1 MKTINCA
8 LRLTVVLSVVLP
20 LILVSGSSAQIVVP
34 KGWENKHAIRFAM
47 FLAGSEVW
55 QSSDTAQ
62 LHRQLDSLGV
72 NWDGEWSTLVANPG
86 YSNSIVG
93 STTAGV
99 DPIAPAPWDVARF
112 KQLPYYALPY
122 RIPDR
127 FLNGL
132 MWRYN
137 DANGINPDARS
148 FNNTYDSNDISPFSL
163 YPAKHA
169 YVIDTFHT
177 YRYGGVDQRV
187 NYGDEGRVILG
198 MSDIRNA
205 NGQFIE
211 SSNRYFYPISGG
223 YRRVLGPYHY
233 PDTNTFFDY
242 ARGFSVTA
250 VFNVA
255 NEIDT
260 ALANGRPTD
269 SLPLVRLQVL
279 FKHGVVP
286 LSFPTGQSVLPM
298 VPYRTAAQPSNPGWY
313 ALIDTVIT
321 KSIYNSLDDDWRV
334 QDTLANGTAAR
345 SWKFKQLHLILK
357 NLPSDLLSL
366 ADGVRLNNDNNF
378 QKFGDGSGNAYS
390 TYIHPDSLVDDPLD
404 TALQRLPILEIRLLS
419 TYRDSVRVRS
429 LAFEDTTADKFYYR
443 KMIGDTSHSR
453 EPNGAV
459 GGFDDVLDSTMSQ
472 IAAAVSP
479 RLWECFGFDTW
490 QPFHAYSQPA
500 FALIDFIGSKYHLYS
515 HIHEQD
521 MGNYILH
528 YRRDRLSYDGRVPS
542 MYENEATPWY
552 NIGVCPGDYVYYG
565 HTNTIA
571 PALGWPNTADTTMGV
586 LYTRRTS
593 SDPYKSYRAFD
604 TLNNGLDFLSSTLRL
619 STLIARAHPKG
630 KQFAVEFGIPAWGE
644 LHIAD
649 GSVKTPALYW
659 DSVAHHWVFLP
670 KNVEWHQQIMFP
682 EAISGL
688 TYGAL
693 ANGITAFN
701 DAQGFDDARMRVNAP
716 GLLCPESWSSTLG
729 GKYTFRWSHD
739 FNFGHARGSNNNDSG
754 HVVFINDTNDVNGG
768 FPAYYL
774 GYSNTFRTVARIIS
788 RINSAYDTLARMTW
802 LGAYTH
808 FKTAPGHYTYSPSD
822 SATEASAFLKVLST
836 SSVKLWQRGRGKTF
850 VDSAAID
857 SANRTFVEVGLFF
870 DSVTTARKNYAAL
883 LVNTRVYP
891 SIRDDDDSLFF
902 NKGFEASNKQN
913 QRARSIYGD
922 IDVRKVTLK
931 IDTTM
936 MPTSMRS
943 HYYVVHDLWRKDTNW
958 LVTPDSSFSVYIKPG
973 DAKFLYFE
981 PGISIRASTGAAT
994 SGMDFAYNNGRRVA
1008 ERMKGTRTIEA
1019 YTRGG
1024 KLFVSNASRGLAS
1037 ASIQI
1042 ESDGD
1047 NTATG
1052 GETLIDGTT
1061 TCARP
1066 SVCVAR
1072 NDTAVALVYWKN
1084 NQLFAAYQSHP
1095 DSAWITSFANF
1106 TYNAIDTSSGLWEV
1120 TPVLTP
1126 ASDNLW
1132 MVAAGFNGD
1141 AAAGK
1146 LPGIVGARF
1155 KLDTVGGITQV
1166 VWVNDPFTY
1175 LFQDG
1180 VKDTTDFLKS
1190 EYPTVSSR
1198 PIPDSLW
1205 PIRLAWQKAGNIL
1218 YRRIKWSID
1227 SLPPVLDGMTII
1239 SRGLP
1244 SYCTNQ
1250 HPSIATIGYENDI
1263 PTAWKNGVPTPIPS
1277 NTSINDY
1284 VTWEA
1289 QINAPPRYTSNTKS
1303 YPVLKTRTQ
1312 PINTITGSWARSFL
1326 VFKPDTTSTGYR
1338 YPIVTAEN
1346 RAFALSDVMVVGK
1359 PRGSIISPRNNLDY
1373 VRVMWQNFTSHRLDL
1388 ASWLWGWTRG
1398 GLRER
1403 GLAPS
1408 LALST
1413 DSISHRTHTSSVPRS
1428 IVFVGE
1434 QSSGSDKQLRITN
1447 GWVPYIDVTAPM
1459 VSRLQF
1465 SLDSTGVSSC
1475 TSIKSSIVG
1484 VVPTVTVQ
1492 KSGGPALARSWA
1504 QIDVTDPTILGESWP
1519 TTAPNPIE
1527 VYSDTF
1533 SVQSGDSILVPRR
1546 YDLND
1551 ITIIRNSL
1559 ASGTDTL
1566 SLDLILRS
1574 FRDSSVI
1581 GTVEHAWITKTA
1593 INFPG
1598 YGLDTSSTRYMYTGP
1613 ADSAF
1618 ITMEVKRSQTDSL
1631 VQAYIEYEDNDSLP
1645 VTSYKRPTTQPSV
1658 TATEPLGV
1666 SIVPNPLSLTAAVNI
1681 SLPAE
1686 AVTTVELYDIGGK
1699 RMQVL
1704 YSDVANGELH
1714 LTLDGSTLACG
1725 MYLLRVQSGSTVV
1738 TRKVELM
1745 K

>member
-1 MKTINCA
+1 MKTINRA
-8 LRLTVVLSVVLP
+8 LRLTGVLFI
-20 LILVSGSSAQIVVP
+20 LISRIFVSESLAQIVVP
-34 KGWENKHAIRFAM
+34 KGWEGKHNIRFMM
-47 FLAGSEVW
+47 FMGGSEQW

-62 LHRQLDSLGV
+62 LHKQLDSLGV
-72 NWDGEWSTLVANPG
+72 NWDGEWGTFVANPG
-86 YSNSIVG
+86 FSNSIAG

-99 DPIAPAPWDVARF
+99 STIAPAPWDVARF

-127 FLNGL
+127 FFTGL
-132 MWRYN
+132 MWKYN

-148 FNNTYDSNDISPFSL
+148 FNNTYDSNDVSPYSL

-177 YRYGGVDQRV
+177 VRYGGVDQRV

-198 MSDIRNA
+198 MSDIRDA
-205 NGQFIE
+205 HSQFIE
-211 SSNRYFYPISGG
+211 SSNRYFYPIPGG
-223 YRRVLGPYHY
+223 YRRVLRPYEI

-255 NEIDT
+255 NSIDT
-260 ALANGRPTD
+260 AIANGRPTD

-279 FKHGVVP
+279 FKPGAT
-286 LSFPTGQSVLPM
+286 SFPLFGGQSVLPM
-298 VPYRTAAQPSNPGWY
+298 VPYKTFAQQTNAGWWV
-313 ALIDTVIT
+313 LVDTMIT

-334 QDTLANGTAAR
+334 QDTLANGAQAR
-345 SWKFKQLHLILK
+345 SWTFKQLHLLIK
-357 NLPSDLLSL
+357 KLPTALQSL
-366 ADGVRLNNDNNF
+366 ADNAQLNNDDNF
-378 QKFGDGSGNAYS
+378 QKFGNGGTDALTS
-390 TYIHPDSLVDDPLD
+390 YIHPDTLVDLKNDS
-404 TALQRLPILEIRLLS
+404 TTRAPILEIRLLS
-419 TYRDSVRVRS
+419 TYRDTVRVRS

-453 EPNGAV
+453 EPNGAI
-459 GGFDDVLDSTMSQ
+459 GGFDDVLDSTLKQ

-479 RLWECFGFDTW
+479 RLWECFVFDLW
-490 QPFHAYSQPA
+490 APFHPYSQPA
-500 FALIDFIGSKYHLYS
+500 FALIDFLGSKYHLYS

-528 YRRDRLSYDGRVPS
+528 YRRERLSYDGKVPS
-542 MYENEATPWY
+542 MYENIATPWY

-571 PALGWPNTADTTMGV
+571 PALAWPNTADTTMGV

-604 TLNNGLDFLSSTLRL
+604 TLNNGLDFLNSTLRQ
-619 STLIARAHPKG
+619 STLIAHSHPKG
-630 KQFAVEFGIPAWGE
+630 KQFSVEFGIPAWGE
-644 LHIAD
+644 QHIAD
-649 GSVKTPALYW
+649 GHVKTPALYW
-659 DSVAHHWVFLP
+659 DSVAHQWVFLP

-682 EAISGL
+682 EAISGF

-701 DAQGFDDARMRVNAP
+701 DAQGFDNAGMRGNAP
-716 GLLCPESWSSTLG
+716 GLLCPESWPSSLG
-729 GKYTFRWSHD
+729 GKSTFRWSHD
-739 FNFGHARGSNNNDSG
+739 FNFGHARGSNNSDSA

-774 GYSNTFRTVARIIS
+774 GYSNTFRTVARIFS

-802 LGAYTH
+802 LGAYTN
-808 FKTAPGHYTYSPSD
+808 FKTAPGHSTYSTAD
-822 SATEASAFLKVLST
+822 SSTEANAFLKVLTT
-836 SSVKLWQRGRGKTF
+836 SSVKLWQRGRGKIF
-850 VDSAAID
+850 IDSAAID

-870 DSVTTARKNYAAL
+870 DSVTTVRKNYAAIV
-883 LVNTRVYP
+883 VNTRVYP

-902 NKGFEASNKQN
+902 NKGFEASNKQS

-936 MPTSMRS
+936 MPVSMRS
-943 HYYVVHDLWRKDTNW
+943 RYYVVHDLWRKDTNW
-958 LVTPDSSFSVYIKPG
+958 LVMPDSAFSVYIKPG

-994 SGMDFAYNNGRRVA
+994 SGTDFAYNNGRRVA
-1008 ERMKGTRTIEA
+1008 ERMKGTRTIET

-1024 KLFVSNASRGLAS
+1024 KLYVSNASRGLAS

-1047 NTATG
+1047 NIATG
-1052 GETLIDGTT
+1052 GETLLDNGPN
-1061 TCARP
+1061 CARP

-1072 NDTAVALVYWKN
+1072 NDTAVALVYWKD

-1095 DSAWITSFANF
+1095 DSAWITSFADF

-1126 ASDNLW
+1126 ASNSLW

-1141 AAAGK
+1141 SAAGK

-1155 KLDTVGGITQV
+1155 KLDTVGGVTQV
-1166 VWVNDPFTY
+1166 VWLNDPFTY

-1190 EYPTVSSR
+1190 EYPTVASR
-1198 PIPDSLW
+1198 PIDDSLW

-1227 SLPPVLDGMTII
+1227 SIPPVLDGWTII
-1239 SRGLP
+1239 SKGLP

-1250 HPSIATIGYENDI
+1250 HPSIATIGYENNT
-1263 PTAWKNGVPTPIPS
+1263 PTAWKNGMPTPVPS
-1277 NTSINDY
+1277 NISINDY
-1284 VTWEA
+1284 VTWES
-1289 QINAPPRYTSNTKS
+1289 QINNTPRYSSNGKAF
-1303 YPVLKTRTQ
+1303 PVLKTRTQ
-1312 PINTITGSWARSFL
+1312 PINTTKGSWARSFL
-1326 VFKPDTTSTGYR
+1326 VFKPDTTSTGNR

-1346 RAFALSDVMVVGK
+1346 RAFAASDLMVIGH
-1359 PRGSIISPRNNLDY
+1359 PRGVMITPFLNHDY
-1373 VRVMWQNFTSHRLDL
+1373 VRVMWQNPSSHRLDL

-1398 GLRER
+1398 GLKER

-1447 GWVPYIDVTAPM
+1447 GWVPYIEVTAPM

-1465 SLDSTGVSSC
+1465 SIDSTGASSC
-1475 TSIKSSIVG
+1475 ASIKSSIVG
-1484 VVPTVTVQ
+1484 VVPAVTVQ

-1504 QIDVTDPTILGESWP
+1504 QIDLTDPTILDESWP

-1551 ITIIRNSL
+1551 VTVIRNSL

-1566 SLDLILRS
+1566 SLDLVLRS

-1598 YGLDTSSTRYMYTGP
+1598 YGLDTSSTRYQYTGS

-1618 ITMEVKRSQTDSL
+1618 ITLEVKRSQTDSL
-1631 VQAYIEYEDNDSLP
+1631 VHAYIEYEDNDSLP
-1645 VTSYKRPTTQPSV
+1645 LTSYKRPSSPPSV
-1658 TATEPLGV
+1658 APAEPLGV

-1681 SLPAE
+1681 TLPVE

-1704 YSDVANGELH
+1704 YSDVANGELR
-1714 LTLDGSTLACG
+1714 LTLDGRELPSGT
-1725 MYLLRVQSGSTVV
+1725 YLLRVQSGNAVV